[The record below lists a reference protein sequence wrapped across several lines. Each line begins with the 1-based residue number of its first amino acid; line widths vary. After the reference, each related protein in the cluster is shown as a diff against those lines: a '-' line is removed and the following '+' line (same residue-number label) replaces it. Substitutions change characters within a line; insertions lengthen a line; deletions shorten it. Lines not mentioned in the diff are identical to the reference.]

1 MESRTVGRAVTR
13 PRSHGRRPTARYG
26 ASVSPA
32 RVAAAREFVT
42 GNPGCSITDVRSHL
56 QVSPRVAWGAVRDA
70 GVADLVV
77 REGQTRTGYT
87 ADQMGAALRRAS
99 DDLRGEYLGVADYT
113 AWQANHGGPSAV
125 SIITRFGQWSIAC
138 ARAGVPARSADR
150 RSVYTRDQVIAA
162 VAEFILSGPGR
173 ATAEQ
178 YLQWAR
184 IEPGRPSLQLVKNR
198 CGTWARAKQEALGSA
213 RQRSPV
219 GADRSQLY
227 RPVLELAAHVPDHE
241 MPDLVRDLTDRLT
254 REQRDALA
262 SHLTGTGVVPRQ
274 RTAPPD

>member
-1 MESRTVGRAVTR
+1 MTRSVQVRCGAHGLPVPGAQRIVPTRTPRQRVAGRAVTR

-77 REGQTRTGYT
+77 REGATRTGFT

-113 AWQANHGGPSAV
+113 AWRADHGGPSAV
-125 SIITRFGQWSIAC
+125 SIITRFGLIPIG
-138 ARAGVPARSADR
+138 GV
-150 RSVYTRDQVIAA
+150 
-162 VAEFILSGPGR
+162 G
-173 ATAEQ
+173 
-178 YLQWAR
+178 
-184 IEPGRPSLQLVKNR
+184 
-198 CGTWARAKQEALGSA
+198 
-213 RQRSPV
+213 V
-219 GADRSQLY
+219 G
-227 RPVLELAAHVPDHE
+227 V
-241 MPDLVRDLTDRLT
+241 
-254 REQRDALA
+254 
-262 SHLTGTGVVPRQ
+262 
-274 RTAPPD
+274 